1 MPTHV
6 ELGTVWID
14 VSVSE
19 SHSLSAEVSEHPVE
33 SGTDVTDNIRP
44 TPRTIR
50 VEGLVTNYPIEEP
63 LSHIGTARASRA
75 GYQINAAPNT
85 LPRVPPNSIEIEGE
99 PTTYG
104 LNRAPGFGQA
114 LALASGITGALG
126 LPRQLPRRKYAA
138 EQNNLDRSASRG
150 WQVSALTFT
159 EDFDRVRAVYD
170 ALCQIVDAAQPVQ
183 LVTGLEVYD
192 TVALSDLSFE
202 RSGDIGRNTLK
213 FSASCKVMRT
223 VAAQSV
229 PVPAEQRG
237 KPGVSRGKQ
246 TTTVTPPA
254 TLSDAAKAQ
263 LRASLIE
270 KAKLLGPDAFAGL
283 LGSIGFG
290 GGGG

>member
-6 ELGTVWID
+6 EIGTIWID

-19 SHSLSAEVSEHPVE
+19 THSLSAEVSEHPVE
-33 SGTDVTDNIRP
+33 TGPDVTDNIRP

-50 VEGLVTNYPIEEP
+50 IDGLVTNYPIEEP
-63 LSHIGTARASRA
+63 LSHIGSARASRA
-75 GYQINAAPNT
+75 GYQISAAPGN
-85 LPRVPPNSIEIEGE
+85 LPRVPPYTVEIEGE
-99 PTTYG
+99 PTSYG
-104 LNRAPGFGQA
+104 LNRIPGFGQA
-114 LALASGITGALG
+114 LALASNLTGALG
-126 LPRQLPRRKYAA
+126 LPTQLPRRKYAA
-138 EQNNLDRSASRG
+138 EQINVDGRASRG

-202 RSGDIGRNTLK
+202 RSGEIGRNTLK

-223 VAAQSV
+223 VAAQTV
-229 PVPAEQRG
+229 PVPAEERG
-237 KPGVSRGKQ
+237 KPAASRGKQ
-246 TTTVTPPA
+246 TTTETDPA
-254 TLSDAAKAQ
+254 KLSDSAKAQ

-270 KAKLLGPDAFAGL
+270 KAKLLGPDAFKGL
-283 LGSIGFG
+283 LSGLPGFG
-290 GGGG
+290 G